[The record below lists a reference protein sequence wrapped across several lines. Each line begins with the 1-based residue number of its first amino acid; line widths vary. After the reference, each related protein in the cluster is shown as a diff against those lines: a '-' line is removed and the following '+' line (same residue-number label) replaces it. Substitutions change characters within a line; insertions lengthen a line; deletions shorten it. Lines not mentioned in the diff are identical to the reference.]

1 VAEVAEPVS
10 AAAEPVVAPVTPE
23 PEAEQATAPPPAPPT
38 APEPAPAQE
47 TEPAPVEEELPTAV
61 ATGADM
67 LAPVS
72 DGVQPIVR
80 MVERKTRGEVGGAAS
95 TSVGDSGRRV
105 SATVDTVETA
115 SAAAGAVVAGAV
127 RAVERTTKAAT
138 AVVTDA
144 GQAVTAVAGQ
154 AVSTF
159 TRTATRAV
167 GAVARLEPPALT
179 VISQARPGT
188 VLPPPVYDP
197 FSGPGGS
204 SGGAH
209 GPGPQPPQPELSRVG
224 DGAPDSRPRGHAF
237 ALGLHVASA
246 PAPRILSPPVSAEAE
261 LERGGRAGSAP
272 HGKVPR
278 NLSSAVGAA
287 AGSAPSAFGFG
298 LFAAL
303 GALLVLAAPGLGR
316 RVSLAPALAGPEPFA
331 SPPEPPG

>member
-1 VAEVAEPVS
+1 MHVSMHLGLRRSIAAGAAVVAFAVPVDAYADDGAPTSGSTGVVGAVAEVAEPVS

-144 GQAVTAVAGQ
+144 G
-154 AVSTF
+154 
-159 TRTATRAV
+159 
-167 GAVARLEPPALT
+167 
-179 VISQARPGT
+179 
-188 VLPPPVYDP
+188 
-197 FSGPGGS
+197 
-204 SGGAH
+204 
-209 GPGPQPPQPELSRVG
+209 
-224 DGAPDSRPRGHAF
+224 
-237 ALGLHVASA
+237 
-246 PAPRILSPPVSAEAE
+246 
-261 LERGGRAGSAP
+261 
-272 HGKVPR
+272 
-278 NLSSAVGAA
+278 
-287 AGSAPSAFGFG
+287 
-298 LFAAL
+298 
-303 GALLVLAAPGLGR
+303 
-316 RVSLAPALAGPEPFA
+316 
-331 SPPEPPG
+331 